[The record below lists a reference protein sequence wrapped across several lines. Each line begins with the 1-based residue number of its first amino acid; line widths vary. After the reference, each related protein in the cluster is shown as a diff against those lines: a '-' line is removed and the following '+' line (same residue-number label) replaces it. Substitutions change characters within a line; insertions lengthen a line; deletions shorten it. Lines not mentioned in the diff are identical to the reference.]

1 MKECKQKKTST
12 KLLKNQMLTK
22 GNQMLKRT
30 IILSLLL
37 VGTPAQASE
46 IVFQFKNPS
55 FSGNNAGAQWLTIEN
70 QETLRKKAIQDKIE
84 ADLKAKALEEKNSIL
99 NRFLNNLQS
108 RIYSQLAQQL
118 TNNLFGDEGGESGEF
133 SLEGNQIKYEKT
145 DTEIKLVIIDA
156 QGNQTEII
164 VPTSGFKW

>member
-1 MKECKQKKTST
+1 MP
-12 KLLKNQMLTK
+12 
-22 GNQMLKRT
+22 KRT

-37 VGTPAQASE
+37 VSTPAHASD

-70 QETLRKKAIQDKIE
+70 QETIRKKAIQDKIE
-84 ADLKAKALEEKNSIL
+84 ADLKAQALEEKNSIL

-118 TNNLFGDEGGESGEF
+118 TNNLFGEMGDESGEF
-133 SLEGNQIKYEKT
+133 ALEGNTIRYEKT
-145 DTEIKLVIIDA
+145 DTEIKLIIVDA

>member
-1 MKECKQKKTST
+1 
-12 KLLKNQMLTK
+12 
-22 GNQMLKRT
+22 MLKRT

-37 VGTPAQASE
+37 VGTPAQATE

-70 QETLRKKAIQDKIE
+70 QEFNRKKAIQDKIE

-99 NRFLNNLQS
+99 NRFMNNLQS

-118 TNNLFGDEGGESGEF
+118 TNNLFGEMGGQSGSF
-133 SLEGNQIKYEKT
+133 VLEGNQISYEKS
-145 DTEIKLVIIDA
+145 DTEIKLVITDDV
-156 QGNQTEII
+156 GNVTEII
-164 VPTSGFKW
+164 IPTSGFKW

>member
-1 MKECKQKKTST
+1 MMKK
-12 KLLKNQMLTK
+12 
-22 GNQMLKRT
+22 T

-37 VGTPAQASE
+37 LGTPVQATE
-46 IVFQFKNPS
+46 LVFQFKNPS
-55 FSGNNAGAQWLTIEN
+55 FSGVNTGAQWLTIEN

-84 ADLKAKALEEKNSIL
+84 AELKAKALEEKNSIL

-118 TNNLFGDEGGESGEF
+118 TNNLFGEMGDESGEF
-133 SLEGNQIKYEKT
+133 ALEGNTIKYEKT

>member
-1 MKECKQKKTST
+1 
-12 KLLKNQMLTK
+12 
-22 GNQMLKRT
+22 MLKRT

-37 VGTPAQASE
+37 ASTPAHATE

-70 QETLRKKAIQDKIE
+70 QEFNRKKDIQDKIE

-99 NRFLNNLQS
+99 NRFMNNLQS

-118 TNNLFGDEGGESGEF
+118 TNNLFGAMGGQSGAF
-133 SLEGNQIKYEKT
+133 TLEGNQIKYEKT
-145 DTEIKLVIIDA
+145 DTEIRLVITDDA
-156 QGNQTEII
+156 GNVTEII
-164 VPTSGFKW
+164 IPTSGFKW